1 MSFFSGFD
9 SLRNGI
15 YNYQMNTNPITNP
28 QTDFSSNI
36 DLTPS
41 GAGGLGNFDDE
52 ASWNN
57 YLKVLQ
63 MSNDYNSAAMNTNFA
78 FNEHM
83 RDTQIASFM
92 NQLKE
97 QGINP
102 ILAVSNGV
110 SLPGYGSGSTA
121 QAYSGT
127 SPYSNSSRVD
137 AAIIRA
143 VGSVIGDVINGVFG
157 NSAATIRSSAQ
168 VSSAKIAAN
177 AKK

>member
-1 MSFFSGFD
+1 MSVTYNDYDPNYMQPYDEFGNPVDMSPY
-9 SLRNGI
+9 RNMA
-15 YNYQMNTNPITNP
+15 Y
-28 QTDFSSNI
+28 

-41 GAGGLGNFDDE
+41 SAGLLGNFDDE
-52 ASWNN
+52 ASWEN

-63 MSNDYNSAAMNTNFA
+63 LSNDYNSAAMNANFA

-83 RDTQIASFM
+83 RDTQISSFM

-110 SLPGYGSGSTA
+110 SLPGYSSGSTA

-143 VGSVIGDVINGVFG
+143 VGSIIGDVINGVFG
-157 NSAATIRSSAQ
+157 NSAAAIRA
-168 VSSAKIAAN
+168 AK
-177 AKK
+177 